1 MQLQIGERLRAM
13 ELADEVEVRLSF
25 PPPWT
30 SDRITPEGREK
41 LRLSGFAPPVL
52 IGPSFDGAELQVLLG
67 DGDLPV
73 LRIAQHDPGQ
83 PVRADA
89 VPRHL
94 PLRRLQPA
102 LRAVQSHLVG
112 FPIMAIDADEV
123 RSDAQELL
131 DAGAHDRLDTMRHSA
146 AHIMAAAVLELF
158 PEAKL
163 GIGPAIR
170 DGFYYDFDLPRALT
184 PADLEAIEER
194 MRAQVTGNLPFERS
208 ELDRAAA
215 LNQLENEGQDYKV
228 EIVRELPDGEV
239 ISFYRHGAFN
249 DLCRGPHL
257 EATGGLGPFKLL
269 NSAGAYWRGD
279 EKRPMLQRIY
289 GTVWESQEDLDR
301 YLWRLEEAKKRDH
314 RKLGR
319 DLDLFTFHPESPAAP
334 FWHPRGM
341 AVWRALEQW
350 SREVRRAGG
359 FDEVRTPSLVRKE
372 LWETSGH
379 WELYQD
385 NMFVL
390 DDHGHLSGLKPMNCP
405 QEILIYKTR
414 AHSYRELP
422 IRFADYSVL
431 FRKELTGALSG
442 MFRVRQLVQDD
453 SHVFCRDDQVIDE
466 INLALDLVRRQF
478 APFGVTPSFKL
489 ATRPEKRLG
498 SDEFWDMAEG
508 KLKTALEQSGTP
520 YAMDPGGAAFYAPKI
535 DIFFEDALGREWQ
548 NATVQLDYQLPQRFD
563 LEYRAADGGFERP
576 AIIHY
581 AIYGSFER
589 FMAVITEHFAG
600 AFPLW
605 LAPVQVM
612 VIPIADRHLEYAGH
626 GARRA
631 GGRRPARG
639 DRRPLRTD
647 AGQGARRPGAEGP
660 GHARASATATRR
672 RATCRGACGP
682 GRPPQG
688 RRAAGRLRRRSR
700 RPRRASRAVALRGRG
715 GRGCRSGRPP
725 PAHEEDAGR
734 RAAGLG
740 IDRPTARGRVLRVRL
755 RLQAPR
761 GGRVAAWTWSCPA
774 SSSASAA
781 PRSPIG
787 KGCRSDSGSTP
798 PARWMPGRRS

>member
-1 MQLQIGERLRAM
+1 
-13 ELADEVEVRLSF
+13 
-25 PPPWT
+25 
-30 SDRITPEGREK
+30 
-41 LRLSGFAPPVL
+41 
-52 IGPSFDGAELQVLLG
+52 
-67 DGDLPV
+67 
-73 LRIAQHDPGQ
+73 
-83 PVRADA
+83 
-89 VPRHL
+89 
-94 PLRRLQPA
+94 
-102 LRAVQSHLVG
+102 
-112 FPIMAIDADEV
+112 MAIDADEV
-123 RSDAQELL
+123 RSDAQALL
-131 DAGAHDRLDTMRHSA
+131 DAGAHDSLDTMRHSA

-194 MRAQVTGNLPFERS
+194 MRAQVAGDLAFERS
-208 ELDRAAA
+208 ELDRSTA
-215 LNQLENEGQDYKV
+215 LDQLANEGQDYKV
-228 EIVRELPDGEV
+228 EIVRELPEGEV
-239 ISFYRHGAFN
+239 VSFYRHGAFN

-257 EATGGLGPFKLL
+257 ETSGGLGPFKLL

-289 GTVWESQEDLDR
+289 GTVWESQADLDR

-341 AVWRALEQW
+341 AMWRALEQW
-350 SREVRRAGG
+350 SREVRRSGG
-359 FDEVRTPSLVRKE
+359 FDEVRTPSLVRRE

-385 NMFVL
+385 NMFVQ

-422 IRFADYSVL
+422 IRYADYSVL

-466 INLALDLVRRQF
+466 INLALDLVRRQYE
-478 APFGVTPSFKL
+478 PFGITPTFKL

-508 KLKTALEQSGTP
+508 KLQAALEQSGTP
-520 YAMDPGGAAFYAPKI
+520 YTLDPGGAAFYAPKI
-535 DIFFEDALGREWQ
+535 DIFIEDALGRQWQ
-548 NATVQLDYQLPQRFD
+548 MATVQLDYQLPQRFD

-576 AIIHY
+576 AIVHY

-589 FMAVITEHFAG
+589 FIAVITEHFAG

-605 LAPVQVM
+605 MAPLQVM
-612 VIPIADRHLEYAGH
+612 VIPIADRHLDYAV
-626 GARRA
+626 RVR
-631 GGRRPARG
+631 
-639 DRRPLRTD
+639 D
-647 AGQGARRPGAEGP
+647 ALA
-660 GHARASATATRR
+660 
-672 RATCRGACGP
+672 
-682 GRPPQG
+682 
-688 RRAAGRLRRRSR
+688 
-700 RPRRASRAVALRGRG
+700 
-715 GRGCRSGRPP
+715 
-725 PAHEEDAGR
+725 
-734 RAAGLG
+734 AAGLRAE
-740 IDRPTARGRVLRVRL
+740 IDDRSERMQAKVRDAQEQKIPVMLVVGDRDAEVAAVSPRL
-755 RLQAPR
+755 RTGESSQGVPLDAFVAELAGRAEQRELWPYAEAKTPDQAAGPSA
-761 GGRVAAWTWSCPA
+761 GG
-774 SSSASAA
+774 
-781 PRSPIG
+781 
-787 KGCRSDSGSTP
+787 
-798 PARWMPGRRS
+798 